1 MRTAKVRRTYANAQ
15 SRQSFRRSNTQNWN
29 KHMNIYEPR
38 HEKMCLRDKF
48 GHLEILWFLNRS
60 LYDEQ
65 THFCLNKL
73 LKLLEKIL
81 EFELWTA

>member
-1 MRTAKVRRTYANAQ
+1 
-15 SRQSFRRSNTQNWN
+15 
-29 KHMNIYEPR
+29 MNIYEPR
-38 HEKMCLRDKF
+38 HGQMCLRDKL
-48 GHLEILWFLNRS
+48 GHFEILWFLNRS

-65 THFCLNKL
+65 TDFCLNKL